1 MNELAE
7 LQEIIDNEEQ
17 DWEASRLAEVVVD
30 IVRSR
35 EEGELTEAEYIELL
49 GDIRQTELIFEEA
62 EATEMKQKLVKVV
75 ETLAKFIQ
83 KMPVKFGKSVAI
95 RNRETGKVTIQH
107 EYMHEKSNK
116 ELLEAY
122 EKINTTPKL
131 RRKIKNELVAR
142 KILK

>member
-75 ETLAKFIQ
+75 ETLAKLI
-83 KMPVKFGKSVAI
+83 
-95 RNRETGKVTIQH
+95 
-107 EYMHEKSNK
+107 
-116 ELLEAY
+116 
-122 EKINTTPKL
+122 
-131 RRKIKNELVAR
+131 
-142 KILK
+142 

>member
-75 ETLAKFIQ
+75 ETLAKFI
-83 KMPVKFGKSVAI
+83 
-95 RNRETGKVTIQH
+95 
-107 EYMHEKSNK
+107 
-116 ELLEAY
+116 
-122 EKINTTPKL
+122 
-131 RRKIKNELVAR
+131 
-142 KILK
+142 